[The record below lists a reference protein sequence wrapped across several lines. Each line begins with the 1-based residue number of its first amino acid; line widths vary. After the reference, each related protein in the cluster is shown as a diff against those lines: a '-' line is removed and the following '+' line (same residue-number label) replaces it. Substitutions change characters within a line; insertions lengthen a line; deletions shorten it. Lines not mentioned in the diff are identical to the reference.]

1 MYQKNRYSVK
11 NQACYFSTN
20 LGDMKDCKSFSNE
33 IFYTYRYSVNCVV
46 SNQRIL
52 EIKKD
57 LIVYSFLV
65 LSVR

>member
-33 IFYTYRYSVNCVV
+33 IFYTYRYHHSVNCFKSKNLRNQEI
-46 SNQRIL
+46 SNSL
-52 EIKKD
+52 
-57 LIVYSFLV
+57 
-65 LSVR
+65 

>member
-33 IFYTYRYSVNCVV
+33 IFYTYRYSVNCFKSKNLRNQEI
-46 SNQRIL
+46 SNSL
-52 EIKKD
+52 
-57 LIVYSFLV
+57 
-65 LSVR
+65 